1 MRGEP
6 DREVAPGTRV
16 CAVRHPGRPPWPPQG
31 EELSLPRDS
40 PTSPTSTSGH
50 RARCVGIPLPGVGR
64 DRCSRLRSPEVE
76 ADVCGRR
83 AGSGRLG
90 QLTSSPAPQT
100 FPQQPDPP
108 KPPGSGSVGQ
118 CQRSARP
125 AEGTGEARARPAG
138 LSQQRAVRASACKK
152 TKLPNQRDPLPRPRG
167 PRSSVLEK
175 SRGEQ
180 GASGSAHMYLFHK
193 GGDGVGLTTNKMP
206 PNETYEPQTGQLQG
220 LVLGRAWPLGTA

>member
-1 MRGEP
+1 MPGEP

-31 EELSLPRDS
+31 EELSPPRDS
-40 PTSPTSTSGH
+40 PTSPASTSGH
-50 RARCVGIPLPGVGR
+50 RAWCVGIPVPGVGR
-64 DRCSRLRSPEVE
+64 DRCSRLSSPEVE

-180 GASGSAHMYLFHK
+180 VLRGA
-193 GGDGVGLTTNKMP
+193 LTCIYFTRGEM
-206 PNETYEPQTGQLQG
+206 GWG
-220 LVLGRAWPLGTA
+220 